1 MKKVDNSEMIERR
14 EWLKRLGLGAA
25 GFAAAPA
32 LADLPTVG
40 DPDTGYCKYI
50 HRISGKMKDVPSAT
64 IVDGQIVQPAR
75 TLPVF
80 HKTDVV
86 VVGGGPAGVAAAVE
100 AARGGAKVA
109 LVERHGSLGGL
120 FTNGLVLIFVG
131 TGVMVDGK
139 FRFCT
144 RGFCEEFIERLEKMG
159 PGCITPRPAPGKVWH
174 PTADPE
180 ATKVLMDEMVREAG
194 VETFFHSW
202 GVDVIQVGTSVKGVV
217 FESKQGRQA
226 ILAKQVIDTT
236 GDGDVYFQ
244 AGVDFEQITHGIGFC
259 YRIGGVDRIA
269 PGAKPDPRRFP
280 MRSNE
285 PNPTFFWKNQSSVTG
300 NGLDVREL
308 SAAEMH
314 HRRTAWKHVSEM
326 RATPGYEAGYLAS
339 TCSQIGVRATR
350 LMKGLAS
357 ISKADAVRRNG
368 AAIPDSIGVSGC
380 EGVRRPEFGIPYG
393 TLVPVGVDNLLAAGR
408 CISCTPDIIDR
419 VRLFPVCF
427 VTGQA
432 AGAAAAM
439 AVAKGCAP
447 KDVNV
452 DALRKVLL
460 SRGVYLG

>member
-1 MKKVDNSEMIERR
+1 MLERR
-14 EWLKRLGLGAA
+14 QWLKSLGASAA
-25 GFAAAPA
+25 GMAAAP
-32 LADLPTVG
+32 LIADLPNAG
-40 DPDTGYCKYI
+40 DPDTGYNKYI
-50 HRISGKMKDVPSAT
+50 YRIADKIKDLPSAT

-75 TLPVF
+75 TVPVF
-80 HKTDVV
+80 HQTDVV
-86 VVGGGPAGVAAAVE
+86 VVGGGPAGVAAAIE
-100 AARGGAKVA
+100 ASRGGAKVA
-109 LVERHGSLGGL
+109 IVERYGSLGGL

-131 TGVMVDGK
+131 TGVRVDGK
-139 FRFCT
+139 FRLCT

-159 PGCITPRPAPGKVWH
+159 PGCITKRPAPGGVWH

-180 ATKVLMDEMVREAG
+180 AAKFLMDEMVREAKI
-194 VETFFHSW
+194 ETFFHSW
-202 GVDVIQVGTSVKGVV
+202 GVDVIQVGSSVKGVV

-244 AGVDFEQITHGIGFC
+244 AGVDFDQITHGIGFC
-259 YRIGGVDRIA
+259 YQIGGMDRIS
-269 PGAKPDPRRFP
+269 PTAKPDSRRFP

-285 PNPTFFWKNQSSVTG
+285 PNPSLYWVNAPSVTG

-314 HRRTAWKHVSEM
+314 HRREAWKKVSAM
-326 RATPGYEAGYLAS
+326 KATQGYEAGYLSS

-350 LMKGLAS
+350 LMKGLS
-357 ISKADAVRRNG
+357 TISKADAVRRNG
-368 AAIPDSIGVSGC
+368 AAIADAIGVSGC

-408 CISCTPDIIDR
+408 CISCSPDIIDR
-419 VRLFPVCF
+419 IRLFPVCF

-439 AVAKGCAP
+439 AVAKGCTP
-447 KDVNV
+447 SEINV
-452 DALRKVLL
+452 DALRKVLV
-460 SRGVYLG
+460 SRSVYLGQG